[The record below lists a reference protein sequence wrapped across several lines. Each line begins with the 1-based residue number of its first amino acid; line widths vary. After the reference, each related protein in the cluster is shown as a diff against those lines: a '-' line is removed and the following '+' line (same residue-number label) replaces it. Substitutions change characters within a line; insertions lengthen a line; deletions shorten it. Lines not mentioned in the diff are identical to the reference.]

1 MSEKHEENLQ
11 IAVCQYL
18 KMQYPKVLFTSD
30 ASGVRLTMGQAVK
43 MKRMRSCPGWPDLF
57 IAEPRGD
64 YHGLFIEL
72 KKQGERLLKKD
83 ASPVSDHVNDQLQ
96 MQRLLSAKGYA
107 SFFGIGFDQTKR
119 IIDSYLSINNDSK

>member
-11 IAVCQYL
+11 IAVCRYL

-57 IAEPRGD
+57 IAEPRGE

-72 KKQGERLLKKD
+72 KPNGKKIIKRD
-83 ASPVSDHVNDQLQ
+83 GTPATPHIDEQ
-96 MQRLLSAKGYA
+96 MKMIECLIAKGYLA
-107 SFFGIGFDQTKR
+107 AMCVGFDDTKTA
-119 IIDSYLSINNDSK
+119 IDTYLTIKNDSK